1 MGITIICCSSLFY
14 KRGYSQNP
22 PPVPLQEAHRP
33 AILKLRHRPT
43 SVQDVPICEPLART
57 DHEPKAHLCMF
68 EFRKVCWCVPS
79 YVYFVVYLQFPLH
92 LLYLMFNL
100 FLSLHNT
107 KLFLKYRKKLI
118 LHIAFSSWQ
127 TYNKCINRE
136 WCIQKNEQVY
146 TCSAEGVT
154 LSGVERHETVCG
166 HNSGEFRSI
175 GRRRCKGLDFQALI
189 SQAKGQGA
197 DMVTPCVVEEN
208 FIKSAG
214 LLFFFVKELA
224 VFLLGA

>member
-1 MGITIICCSSLFY
+1 MQKLINGKNATRFPFWRERGNDDNSLSSLAVSPSNYEIFDFHTIDSPVFAGWWWKVECCMWIHGICCSSLFY

-43 SVQDVPICEPLART
+43 SVQDVPTCEPLART

-107 KLFLKYRKKLI
+107 KFFLKHRKILI
-118 LHIAFSSWQ
+118 LRIAIYSW
-127 TYNKCINRE
+127 
-136 WCIQKNEQVY
+136 
-146 TCSAEGVT
+146 
-154 LSGVERHETVCG
+154 
-166 HNSGEFRSI
+166 
-175 GRRRCKGLDFQALI
+175 
-189 SQAKGQGA
+189 
-197 DMVTPCVVEEN
+197 
-208 FIKSAG
+208 
-214 LLFFFVKELA
+214 
-224 VFLLGA
+224 